1 MHMTIKGPERH
12 ELESLLP
19 WHAAGTLSRREAIRV
34 EQALKEDRDLAR
46 EYAAVREELAET
58 VHLNETLGGPSPRA
72 LEKLFAA
79 IDAEETRAPPRPQP
93 FALTTG
99 IAQFLSGFTPRTL
112 AWAASAAVLAI
123 VVEAIVIAT
132 VIMKE
137 EAAPI
142 GAKLANIENRGSFAV
157 VRFAPQATAA
167 EITNF
172 LGAYKASLVEGPLK
186 TGGSLFRI
194 RVADSSLPAEDVEK
208 LVRQMRDE
216 SRIVSFVAAAD

>member
-19 WHAAGTLSRREAIRV
+19 WHAAGTLSRREAVRV
-34 EQALKEDRDLAR
+34 EQALAEDRDLAR

-58 VHLNETLGGPSPRA
+58 IHLNETLGAPSPRA

-79 IDAEETRAPPRPQP
+79 IDAEETRAPRGRQP
-93 FALTTG
+93 FALTAG
-99 IAQFLSGFTPRTL
+99 IAQFLSGFTPRAL
-112 AWAASAAVLAI
+112 AWAASMAALAI
-123 VVEAIVIAT
+123 VVETAVIAT

-137 EAAPI
+137 EAAPN
-142 GAKLANIENRGSFAV
+142 ASKLASIENHGSFAV
-157 VRFAPQATAA
+157 VRFAPQATAS

-194 RVADSSLPAEDVEK
+194 RLAESSLPAGDVEK
-208 LVRQMRDE
+208 LIRQMRDE
-216 SRIVSFVAAAD
+216 SRIVSFVAAAE

>member
-1 MHMTIKGPERH
+1 MLMTIKGPERH

-19 WHAAGTLSRREAIRV
+19 WHAAGTLSRREAMRV
-34 EQALKEDRDLAR
+34 EQALEHDRDLAR
-46 EYAAVREELAET
+46 EFAAVREELAET
-58 VHLNETLGGPSPRA
+58 VHLNESLGGPSPRA

-79 IDAEETRAPPRPQP
+79 IDAEETRAPKRQA
-93 FALTTG
+93 FALTGGLT
-99 IAQFLSGFTPRTL
+99 QFLSGFTPHTL
-112 AWAASAAVLAI
+112 AWAAGIAILAI
-123 VVEAIVIAT
+123 LAETLVIAT
-132 VIMKE
+132 VMMKE
-137 EAAPI
+137 DPAPS
-142 GAKLANIENRGSFAV
+142 GARLASLDNHGSFAV

-194 RVADSSLPAEDVEK
+194 RLAESPLPQSDVEK
-208 LVRQMRDE
+208 LIRQMREE

>member
-1 MHMTIKGPERH
+1 MLMTIKGPERH
-12 ELESLLP
+12 VLESLLP

-34 EQALKEDRDLAR
+34 EQALAEDRDLAR

-58 VHLNETLGGPSPRA
+58 IHLNESLGTPSPRA
-72 LEKLFAA
+72 LEKLFAT
-79 IDAEETRAPPRPQP
+79 IDAEETRAPRRPQP
-93 FALTTG
+93 FAMTTG

-112 AWAASAAVLAI
+112 AWAASLAVLAI

-137 EAAPI
+137 EVAPN
-142 GAKLANIENRGSFAV
+142 GARLASIDNRGSFAV

-186 TGGSLFRI
+186 TGGSLFRL
-194 RVADSSLPAEDVEK
+194 RLTESNLPPGDTEK
-208 LVRQMRDE
+208 LIRQMRGE